1 MVELPSGTVTF
12 LFTDLEVSTRLWERE
27 PDAMRVAL
35 ARHDA
40 ILREV
45 VSASGGRVVKGRG
58 DGVHAV
64 FATVDAALGAAI
76 DSQRAV
82 GSEAWPVSEPLRVR
96 IGLHTGA
103 AELRDDDYFGS
114 SVNRAARLMGVAHGG
129 QIVVS
134 QATADLARDELG
146 EGVGL
151 VDLGEVRLRDLSRPE
166 RVFQLVHP
174 ELERDFP
181 PLQSVDEL
189 AGNLPT
195 QVTDFVGREAELR
208 SLREAVESARII
220 TLTGVGGVGKT
231 RLALQFAAEAQPRFR
246 HGAWLCDLAPLTSA
260 DAVGPLVAD
269 VVGVEPSA
277 DGGRVAAIVEQLATR
292 QLLLLLD
299 NCEHVL
305 DAAATLADAI
315 VRGCPQVVVMATS
328 REGLGVAGERII
340 AVGSLALPR
349 IGDPL
354 DVVLATDAVGLFVSR
369 ARDVRP
375 FAADDD
381 DTVGAVAQ
389 VCRRLDGI
397 PLALV
402 LAAARTQ
409 SLSVAEIARHLDNR
423 FQLLTRGAR
432 TALGRHQTLRAAID
446 WSFDLLDDAERRV
459 LARAS
464 VFAGGFTLAAATA
477 VCGSPTIA
485 EIEMLDLVDGLVR
498 RSMLIVGQDATR
510 TRYRMLETIRQ
521 YAAER
526 LEADGN
532 AAETSRAHLDWCVS
546 FAREAGKQL
555 RGPDDAAWVARTE
568 SELDNIRAALHLAAS
583 IGDLDAANALLAS
596 APIGALWDTRLGA
609 SLAAVA
615 RGVAPVLGEPD
626 HPVYAALL
634 SLLALD
640 AALRFAGDEAVELA
654 EQACVLARRQDVSA
668 AAGPWLAWLLSSLT
682 ANRREMVMVAAQEGH
697 ARASADHDVFSVA
710 EWDAQLGLAH
720 WMAGDIDEA
729 QRLTELGLALAE
741 DIGAANLIMR
751 NAFARGVSLLV
762 PGADSTVALDHFQ
775 RAVRLGERLGGNVF
789 YGAAAWGIFLSG
801 SGIENLNTAALVRE
815 LARNLP
821 TAMFLLD
828 TDGALEYYNEHAGII
843 LGQPFDERRPISLA
857 TWTTAFQSR
866 DDAAHGARAMQIDE
880 LPLFIAWRDRVPCR
894 RSFWVQR
901 LDGVIRRISVTAVPL
916 FASHGVFVGA
926 AAVFWEHTAVGEPLG

>member
-1 MVELPSGTVTF
+1 
-12 LFTDLEVSTRLWERE
+12 
-27 PDAMRVAL
+27 MRVAL
-35 ARHDA
+35 ARHDV
-40 ILREV
+40 ILREAI
-45 VSASGGRVVKGRG
+45 SANGGQVVKGRG

-64 FATVDAALGAAI
+64 FATAGAALCAAV

-82 GSEAWPVSEPLRVR
+82 GGEDWPVSEPLRVR
-96 IGLHTGA
+96 MGLHTGV

-114 SVNRAARLMGVAHGG
+114 SVNRAARLLGVAHGG

-146 EGVGL
+146 DGVGL
-151 VDLGEVRLRDLSRPE
+151 LDLGEVRLRDLSRPE

-181 PLQSVDEL
+181 SLQSVGEL

-195 QVTDFVGREAELR
+195 EVTEFVGREAELR
-208 SLREAVESARII
+208 SVREAVESARIV

-246 HGAWLCDLAPLTSA
+246 HGAWLCELAPLTSS
-260 DAVGPLVAD
+260 DAVGSLVAD
-269 VVGVEPSA
+269 VVGVEPGT
-277 DGGRVAAIVEQLATR
+277 DGGSVAAIVEQLATR
-292 QLLLLLD
+292 QLLLVLD

-315 VRGCPQVVVMATS
+315 VRGCPEVMVLATS

-349 IGDPL
+349 VDDPP
-354 DVVLATDAVGLFVSR
+354 DVVLATDAVSLFVSR

-381 DTVGAVAQ
+381 DTIGAIAQ

-464 VFAGGFTLAAATA
+464 VFAGGFTLDAATA
-477 VCGSPTIA
+477 VCGSPTMTA
-485 EIEMLDLVDGLVR
+485 IEMLDLVDGLVR
-498 RSMLIVGQDATR
+498 RSMLIAGEDATR

-526 LEADGN
+526 LEADED

-546 FAREAGKQL
+546 FAREAGEQL
-555 RGPDDAAWVARTE
+555 RGPDDAAWVASTE
-568 SELDNIRAALHLAAS
+568 SELDNIRAALHFAAS

-596 APIGALWDTRLGA
+596 APIGALWDNRLGA
-609 SLAAVA
+609 SFAAIA
-615 RGVAPVLGEPD
+615 RGVAPILREPD
-626 HPVYAALL
+626 HPVCAALL

-654 EQACVLARRQDVSA
+654 ERACVVARRHDVSPR
-668 AAGPWLAWLLSSLT
+668 AGPWLAWLLSSLT
-682 ANRREMVMVAAQEGH
+682 ANRHEMVMVAAREGLT
-697 ARASADHDVFSVA
+697 RAIADDDAFSVA

-762 PGADSTVALDHFQ
+762 PGADSTVAMGHFK
-775 RAVRLGERLGGNVF
+775 RAVRLGERLGGNVL
-789 YGAAAWGIFLSG
+789 YGAAAWGIFLSN
-801 SGIENLNTAALVRE
+801 SGNENLNTAALVRE

-821 TAMFLLD
+821 TAMFLVD
-828 TDGALEYYNEHAGII
+828 ADGALEYYNEHAGII
-843 LGQPFDERRPISLA
+843 LGLRFDETRPIPLTVWA
-857 TWTTAFQSR
+857 TAFQPS
-866 DDAAHGARAMQIDE
+866 DDAAAGHADRRASVVYRVAGSGA
-880 LPLFIAWRDRVPCR
+880 LPAKFLGPTDRR
-894 RSFWVQR
+894 RYPSDLGDR
-901 LDGVIRRISVTAVPL
+901 
-916 FASHGVFVGA
+916 GA
-926 AAVFWEHTAVGEPLG
+926 AVRFARRLRWSRRPVLGALSGRANSTADTGLWTSPDR